1 MATVGERLRVARDRK
16 VWTQEDLARE
26 SGVPVVTI
34 SRIENGHLEGQPRQS
49 TIRRLAAPLG
59 VEPAWLLFG
68 DEEDGQGKA
77 AGGVS
82 TEEHRGEVSHARE

>member
-1 MATVGERLRVARDRK
+1 MPTVGERLREARRRR

-34 SRIENGHLEGQPRQS
+34 SRIENDRPENQPRPS
-49 TIRRLAAPLG
+49 TIRRLAAALR

-68 DEEDGQGKA
+68 DDGDGKA
-77 AGGVS
+77 A
-82 TEEHRGEVSHARE
+82 T